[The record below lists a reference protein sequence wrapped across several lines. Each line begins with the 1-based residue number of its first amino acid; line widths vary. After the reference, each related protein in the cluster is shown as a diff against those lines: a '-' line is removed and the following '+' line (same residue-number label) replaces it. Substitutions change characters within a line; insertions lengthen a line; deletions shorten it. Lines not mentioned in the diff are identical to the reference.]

1 MRHTTTVLLATLL
14 LAGGAVGCGSSGG
27 DKPAPT
33 VTVTKTP
40 ALSAAEQRA
49 ACVDAWA
56 DAIDAG
62 ASADDTPKAC
72 KGLADSA
79 QLDAYMAGL
88 HERNQRAQASF
99 KACTDD
105 PSSCPDGQ

>member
-1 MRHTTTVLLATLL
+1 MRHTTTAVLAAAVLA
-14 LAGGAVGCGSSGG
+14 LAGCSSSGSS
-27 DKPAPT
+27 KPAPT

-40 ALSAAEQRA
+40 KLSAAEQRK

-62 ASADDTPKAC
+62 ASADDTPAAC
-72 KGLADSA
+72 GKLAASA

-88 HERNQRAQASF
+88 SERNRRAQASF
-99 KACTDD
+99 QACTDD
-105 PSSCPDGQ
+105 PSSCPTEP

>member
-1 MRHTTTVLLATLL
+1 MHRTTTVLLAIAALA
-14 LAGGAVGCGSSGG
+14 LAGCSSSGNSP
-27 DKPAPT
+27 KPTPT
-33 VTVTKTP
+33 VTVTRAPK
-40 ALSAAEQRA
+40 LSAAAQRA

-88 HERNQRAQASF
+88 HERNKRAQASF
-99 KACTDD
+99 QACTGD
-105 PSSCPDGQ
+105 PSCTEAP